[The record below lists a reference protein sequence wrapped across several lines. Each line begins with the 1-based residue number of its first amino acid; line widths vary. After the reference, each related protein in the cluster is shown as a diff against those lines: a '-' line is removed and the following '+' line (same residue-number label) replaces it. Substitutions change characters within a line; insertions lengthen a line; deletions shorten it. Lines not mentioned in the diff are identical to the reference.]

1 MKILQPLKNLQTV
14 HSMNGILEEISL
26 ALGTAIFKLV
36 SIPNGLAI
44 SKLEDL
50 FDHCTIFIAMGSQK
64 AKITPQDLQVTLNLH
79 CTWACLSV
87 SLIW

>member
-1 MKILQPLKNLQTV
+1 MD
-14 HSMNGILEEISL
+14 GILEEISL
-26 ALGTAIFKLV
+26 ALGTAIRKLV

-64 AKITPQDLQVTLNLH
+64 AKITPQDLQVSHKSKFQAIDKFSTVLL
-79 CTWACLSV
+79 
-87 SLIW
+87 

>member
-1 MKILQPLKNLQTV
+1 MD
-14 HSMNGILEEISL
+14 GILEEISL
-26 ALGTAIFKLV
+26 ALGTAIRKLV

-64 AKITPQDLQVTLNLH
+64 AKITPQDLQVSQI
-79 CTWACLSV
+79 WIFKR
-87 SLIW
+87 LIKFQIKQVKIA